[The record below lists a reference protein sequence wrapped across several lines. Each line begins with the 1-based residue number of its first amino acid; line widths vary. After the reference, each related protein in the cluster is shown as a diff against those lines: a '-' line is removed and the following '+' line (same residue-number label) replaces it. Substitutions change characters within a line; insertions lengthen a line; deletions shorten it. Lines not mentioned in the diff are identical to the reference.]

1 MSFRAQKPRRHGSPE
16 ACIVATYEQVPGGAA
31 AVGDL
36 LGKSRA
42 TIYGYTEPSSS
53 EEHVAINWAD
63 VCRIVQFCGATAPA
77 EHLAALAG
85 GAFVAPL
92 DESTDTLSELHALSA
107 DAFGKLTADI
117 IRALEDETVCGR
129 ERVLILQALTATLRP
144 LLQAHAL
151 LTQQDQA
158 AMAAE

>member
-1 MSFRAQKPRRHGSPE
+1 MSFRIQKPRRFGSPE
-16 ACIVATYEQVPGGAA
+16 AAIASTFAQVKGGAA
-31 AVGDL
+31 TIADL
-36 LGKSRA
+36 LGRSKSTVYA
-42 TIYGYTEPSSS
+42 YTEPRTAP
-53 EEHVAINWAD
+53 EHVAISWAD
-63 VCRIVQFCGATAPA
+63 VCRIVQFSGATAPA

-92 DESTDTLSELHALSA
+92 DESSDTLSELHALSA
-107 DAFGKLTADI
+107 DAFGRLTADV
-117 IRALEDETVCGR
+117 IRALDDETVCGR